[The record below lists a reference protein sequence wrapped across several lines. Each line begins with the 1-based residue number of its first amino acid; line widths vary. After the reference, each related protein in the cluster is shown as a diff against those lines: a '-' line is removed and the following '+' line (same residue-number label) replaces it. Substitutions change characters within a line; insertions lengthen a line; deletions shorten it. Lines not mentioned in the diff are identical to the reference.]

1 MTRLIFRIV
10 LTSLTLAAL
19 LVSCSSK
26 PSLQSYFLESQ
37 DKPGFYTQ
45 SIPKGILG
53 IDENDLTGDAKTAY
67 NSIEK
72 VNVLFYPNNDKN
84 KANFSKESAKVNAI
98 LQNED
103 YKMLVSHS
111 DDNTKMRMVYDGTQD
126 AIDEIIMYGTSDDM
140 GMGVARIMGDD
151 MQLGSILKLMNEM
164 DKSSVD
170 GTMLQNI
177 MKNFSGKMKEMH

>member
-53 IDENDLTGDAKTAY
+53 IDESKLEGDAKKAY
-67 NSIEK
+67 ESIDK

-84 KANFSKESAKVNAI
+84 KPNFAKESRKLNDI

-103 YKMLVSHS
+103 YKMLISHS

-151 MQLGSILKLMNEM
+151 MQLGAILTLMNEM

-170 GTMLQNI
+170 GNMLQNI
-177 MKNFSGKMKEMH
+177 MKNFSGKMKEM